1 VISTGAIGWVAFKAS
16 SQSRS
21 GLRSPAFA
29 SSIILCATASRV
41 GTTTPPACWRATSA
55 ISKATPRTLQCLHR
69 TCGLASNAGSTWQAV
84 WSEISCRKGKLVDQ
98 WRIDAKRVRLS
109 GECVSD
115 ISKRGSGI
123 ACPRCQTSM
132 QEIMRIAPLRNE
144 PGLIAYECPA
154 CEKLTSE
161 IWPAARTTDRSDA
174 P

>member
-1 VISTGAIGWVAFKAS
+1 VISTGAMGCVAFKAS

-29 SSIILCATASRV
+29 SSMILCATASRV
-41 GTTTPPACWRATSA
+41 EQRPRQPAGEPRAPSQ
-55 ISKATPRTLQCLHR
+55 KRRLGHVQCLHR
-69 TCGLASNAGSTWQAV
+69 TCGLASNAGSAWQAV
-84 WSEISCRKGKLVDQ
+84 WSEISCRKGKLVNR

-115 ISKRGSGI
+115 ISKRRSGI